1 MASFR
6 LSFLIHVIKT
16 QKVSRECESTY
27 RCYFC
32 PSKENQKTKIRFM
45 FFSVLQESNIR
56 NSLESRIRAGIIPI
70 LQRPGQCYI
79 KDVETSVSQAQME
92 DLENTSYVLGTQEK
106 LGNHTSLQFMLSP
119 QFSTCSM
126 HFIPKQSLLSTL
138 SEQNLPSVQ
147 QSLLLCPIKIR
158 V

>member
-6 LSFLIHVIKT
+6 LSFLIHVIKM

-32 PSKENQKTKIRFM
+32 PSKENPKTKITFM

-56 NSLESRIRAGIIPI
+56 NSLESRIRAGIVPI

-92 DLENTSYVLGTQEK
+92 DLENTSYFLVPRR
-106 LGNHTSLQFMLSP
+106 SLAI
-119 QFSTCSM
+119 T
-126 HFIPKQSLLSTL
+126 
-138 SEQNLPSVQ
+138 
-147 QSLLLCPIKIR
+147 LLCSSCYHRNSEPIQSILYQNK
-158 V
+158 VC